1 MHRYIHSLQRPVSF
15 PVIGRTSRGEGMS
28 GRQRRNGVGK
38 GTTMR
43 YPTIEHHGASEGVM
57 APAINYIYTRPAAC
71 LSIAACSRAGKLRP
85 VVGRAQGSWP
95 SNSRC
100 KHSRRWSSPT
110 SISTTPGEFPI
121 CWPGLGVASRGEG
134 LLQTTAKGN
143 LKSDGINCKHNKIG
157 LPYLC

>member
-100 KHSRRWSSPT
+100 KPSRRWSSPT

-121 CWPGLGVASRGEG
+121 CWPGLGGLHVAKVSCK
-134 LLQTTAKGN
+134 LQLKEILKAMGSTASN
-143 LKSDGINCKHNKIG
+143 NKIG